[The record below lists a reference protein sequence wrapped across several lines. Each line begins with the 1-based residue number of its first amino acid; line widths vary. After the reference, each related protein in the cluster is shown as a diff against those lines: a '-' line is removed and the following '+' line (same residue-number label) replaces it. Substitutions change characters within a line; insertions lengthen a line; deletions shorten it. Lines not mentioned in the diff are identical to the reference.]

1 MLTER
6 DDCMSVFQ
14 AAILGILQGLAEFIP
29 VSSSGHL
36 ELARRIM
43 GLTETDGVMTLLTV
57 LLHAGTLIAIIVVF
71 WPDWMDILQ
80 KAVVKSKAFWLLVL
94 ASVPAL
100 LAALG
105 LKALGWE
112 ENKGFLGV
120 AFLVTGVFL
129 ALVEKISHR
138 GRHMK
143 TSRQVAPPNALA
155 MGCMQALAMLPGISR
170 SGSTILGGVAS
181 GLDKKTAV
189 KFSFMMSAPAV
200 LGSLL
205 LEGKDALETGA
216 FDFLSGNLGPIAVGV
231 VLAAV
236 VGYLTIR
243 FMLRLITRVSFR
255 WFALYLFVLG
265 ATVIIL
271 QIAGIGGLPPI
282 AAPFSPV
289 P

>member
-80 KAVVKSKAFWLLVL
+80 KAVVKSKVFWLLVL

-129 ALVEKISHR
+129 ALVEKIS
-138 GRHMK
+138 
-143 TSRQVAPPNALA
+143 
-155 MGCMQALAMLPGISR
+155 
-170 SGSTILGGVAS
+170 
-181 GLDKKTAV
+181 
-189 KFSFMMSAPAV
+189 
-200 LGSLL
+200 
-205 LEGKDALETGA
+205 
-216 FDFLSGNLGPIAVGV
+216 
-231 VLAAV
+231 
-236 VGYLTIR
+236 
-243 FMLRLITRVSFR
+243 
-255 WFALYLFVLG
+255 
-265 ATVIIL
+265 II
-271 QIAGIGGLPPI
+271 
-282 AAPFSPV
+282 
-289 P
+289 